1 MTRTADHSTFVI
13 ERVLSAGV
21 DRVFAAWASVEQK
34 QRWFGCHDDWR
45 RLEHHLDFREG
56 GAEVSAVATADGVVH
71 RMEARYLDIVPGARI
86 VYAYAMYVGAARI
99 SVSLATVELAARAG
113 KTVMT
118 FTEQVVFLDGHG
130 DVDGRRQGTEVGLD
144 ALVALFAGP
153 IGAR

>member
-1 MTRTADHSTFVI
+1 MTRSADHSTFVI
-13 ERVLSAGV
+13 ERLLSAAV

-56 GAEVSAVATADGVVH
+56 GAEVSAVATAEGTVH

-86 VYAYAMYVGAARI
+86 VYAYAMYVGDARI
-99 SVSLATVELAARAG
+99 SASLATVELAARG
-113 KTVMT
+113 SKTVMT

-130 DVDGRRQGTEVGLD
+130 DLDGRREGTEVGLD
-144 ALVALFAGP
+144 ALVALLDGSA
-153 IGAR
+153 A